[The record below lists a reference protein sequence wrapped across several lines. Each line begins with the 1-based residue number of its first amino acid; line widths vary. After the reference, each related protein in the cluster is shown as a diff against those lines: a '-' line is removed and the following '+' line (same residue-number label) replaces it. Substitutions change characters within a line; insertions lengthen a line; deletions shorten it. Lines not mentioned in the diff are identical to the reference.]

1 MPEKLPRSLDTGRSW
16 GRTFLKTLDL
26 QEKANI
32 GADGLF
38 AAIDPN
44 FIPGDAQPRK
54 MTLSGIMQSATDA
67 GLIIPSGSAG
77 GSAIAGG
84 SGIYIT
90 ESGSYQIINALPGGS
105 TYTAGSGIYF
115 ASAPGGESINVNP
128 DELVFDTVKITDNV
142 SNQPIELEVRSGSL
156 TVTDPNT
163 EVTSAIDLGGTT
175 PDPGHLALVE
185 LNGAGQYAVGALGT
199 QANNNGLLTLEYIN
213 SPGQFFVITDIGGVG
228 FGPGDRQGFGLVR
241 ETMVEQT
248 DLDGQPAPLAGGNS
262 GGWSL
267 NAFWYYTGSSPNAYP
282 YLWTSYASTSQTP
295 GGAGNVATGTFGGQ
309 STQKYWWDSCI
320 VANKPHTCRWGIADG
335 GNSDQTGF
343 NYSNRLLFQLYVYQE
358 MLDDPAAAANLPA
371 AVITNGQGWYTAYA
385 TGGDYENMGQ
395 FPDGQD
401 KGYRFRWSTFG
412 RSTLNQLPYLQGVPT
427 NDQITAASGLSH
439 YIVYNV
445 NATDKAAANS
455 VMATGSTT
463 ANNPL
468 QGPGVSVDVLQFNQP
483 YDFPNT
489 PAGQVFELRYTY
501 VSAVTQ
507 SPIFV
512 TYDITSAEDLRASAL
527 AVQPLQNLHQ
537 LVCDNVVEA
546 VTAYYLI
553 RNLDQVNTAE
563 AVAYVASA
571 SQPALAGQLRNT
583 YYAVDALVPDDNAP
597 AGTGGVVLFP
607 QVLKDNLMSTLIE
620 FQNTLPDN

>member
-26 QEKANI
+26 QQKSHI
-32 GADGLF
+32 GPDGLF

-67 GLIIPSGSAG
+67 GLIIPSGAAG
-77 GSAIAGG
+77 GLAIAGG

-128 DELVFDTVKITDNV
+128 DALTFDTVSIRDNV
-142 SNQPIELEVRSGSL
+142 SQQTIELEVRSGSL

-175 PDPGHLALVE
+175 PDPGHLVLVE
-185 LNGAGQYAVGALGT
+185 LNGAGQYQTGTLAT
-199 QANNNGLLTLEYIN
+199 QANNNGLLTLEYVN
-213 SPGQFFVITDIGGVG
+213 SPGQFFVITDIGGPG
-228 FGPGDRQGFGLVR
+228 FGPADRQGFGLVR
-241 ETMVEQT
+241 ETLVDQT
-248 DLDGQPAPLAGGNS
+248 DLDGGAAPLAGGNV
-262 GGWSL
+262 GGWSMGY
-267 NAFWYYTGSSPNAYP
+267 FMYYTGGYP
-282 YLWTSYASTSQTP
+282 YIWTSYSNNAQTP
-295 GGAGNVATGTFGGQ
+295 AGAGNAATGTFGGQ
-309 STQKYWWDSCI
+309 TTQRDWWEACI
-320 VANKPHTCRWGIADG
+320 LASKPHTCRWGIADG
-335 GNSDQTGF
+335 ANSDQTGT
-343 NYSNRLLFQLYVYQE
+343 NYGNRLIAQFYVYQE
-358 MLDDPAAAANLPA
+358 MLDNPASAAKLPAAA
-371 AVITNGQGWYTAYA
+371 ITNGQGWYTAYA
-385 TGGDYENMGQ
+385 SGADYENMGQ
-395 FPDGQD
+395 FPNGQD

-412 RSTLNQLPYLQGVPT
+412 RTTLTQLPFLQGVPT

-439 YIVYNV
+439 YIVYDV

-455 VMATGSTT
+455 VMATGTT
-463 ANNPL
+463 TTNNPL
-468 QGPGVSVDVLQFNQP
+468 QGAGVSVDVLQFNQP

-489 PAGQVFELRYTY
+489 PAGQVFELNYTY

-512 TYDITSAEDLRASAL
+512 TYDISTAEDLRASAL

-537 LVCDNVVEA
+537 LVCDNIVEA

-553 RNLDQVNTAE
+553 RNLDQTNTAE
-563 AVAYVASA
+563 AVAYVSTAST
-571 SQPALAGQLRNT
+571 PALAGQLRNT
-583 YYAVDALVPDDNAP
+583 YYAVEALVPDDNAP

-607 QVLKDNLMSTLIE
+607 QVLKDNLMETLTLW
-620 FQNTLPDN
+620 QNTLPDN